1 MYLHHI
7 LGRNKEELT
16 RRVFNAQKDNPT
28 PGDFIELVK
37 GDTWH
42 VTYDMWHVTCGM
54 WHMMGGEYYLKVSA
68 PQLLQFGS
76 DSVLKILKKR
86 ITQWMNKQLFN

>member
-7 LGRNKEELT
+7 LGRNKEKLT
-16 RRVFNAQKDNPT
+16 RRVFNAQKDNPA

-42 VTYDMWHVTCGM
+42 MTYDMWHMTCDM
-54 WHMMGGEYYLKVSA
+54 WHMMGGEYSLSSPANTVWEW
-68 PQLLQFGS
+68 QCLE
-76 DSVLKILKKR
+76 DSEQKDHS
-86 ITQWMNKQLFN
+86 MNE